1 MITYIPQIYTNEY
14 KINFKLKKKKKEK
27 YDFNSR
33 NFSAITR
40 KIDKLM
46 KVVALQKG
54 PEHYGFLHQ

>member
-1 MITYIPQIYTNEY
+1 MVKYIHVTYIPQKYTNEY

-40 KIDKLM
+40 KIDKL
-46 KVVALQKG
+46 G
-54 PEHYGFLHQ
+54 